1 MKFTGLTDREVEES
15 RAKYGTNALTEKK
28 QETFWQ
34 KLLSNMTDPMIK
46 ILFAALILNT
56 IFVYL
61 GQAEWYETV
70 GIAVAIFL
78 AVFVSTISPFR

>member
-56 IFVYL
+56 IL
-61 GQAEWYETV
+61 GYIPIYQCVLYFHL
-70 GIAVAIFL
+70 IYC
-78 AVFVSTISPFR
+78 